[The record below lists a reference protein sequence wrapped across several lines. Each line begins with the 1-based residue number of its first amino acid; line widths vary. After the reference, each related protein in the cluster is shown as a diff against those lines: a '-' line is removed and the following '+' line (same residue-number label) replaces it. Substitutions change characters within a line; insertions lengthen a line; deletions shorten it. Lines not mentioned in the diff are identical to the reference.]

1 MTTLTSATRTAEPA
15 RWLRY
20 CPALMASDSDDPWG
34 LRAALSGDADAWSR
48 IVDEFNGVMWHWARS
63 QGLGRADAED
73 AVQTVWCRLADRGSA
88 IDDPRKLPGWLATT
102 TRREAQSR
110 RRRLRRATPVDDVGD
125 DYRSAFRGHD
135 GPGLRHDPEQA
146 AVASDVEQ
154 RLVQAYWSLKDRC
167 RELLALVWDSSLSY
181 AAIAE
186 AMDTTVGAVG
196 PMRLRC
202 LERLRKAAD
211 LT

>member
-1 MTTLTSATRTAEPA
+1 MNVLAWVARTTESLHLVGYRPA
-15 RWLRY
+15 R
-20 CPALMASDSDDPWG
+20 MSSDSNDPWG
-34 LRAALSGDADAWSR
+34 LRAALAGDADAWAS

-73 AVQTVWCRLADRGSA
+73 AVQNVWYRLADRGSA
-88 IDDPRKLPGWLATT
+88 IEDPRKLPGWLATT

-110 RRRLRRATPVDDVGD
+110 RRRLRRVVTVDDVD
-125 DYRSAFRGHD
+125 DNYQSAFRGQD
-135 GPGLRHDPEQA
+135 GPGLRHDPEQE

-154 RLVQAYWSLKDRC
+154 RLVQAYWTLTERC
-167 RELLALVWDSSLSY
+167 RELLALVWDSSMSY
-181 AAIAE
+181 LAIAE

-202 LERLRKAAD
+202 LDRLRGAAG
-211 LT
+211 LA

>member
-1 MTTLTSATRTAEPA
+1 MTTLTSATRTTEMLSL
-15 RWLRY
+15 LRY
-20 CPALMASDSDDPWG
+20 CPALMPTESDDPWG
-34 LRAALSGDADAWSR
+34 LRIALAGDVDAWSR

-73 AVQTVWCRLADRGSA
+73 AVQNVWYRLADRGSA

-110 RRRLRRATPVDDVGD
+110 RRRLRRSTPVDDVGD
-125 DYRSAFRGHD
+125 DYRSAFRGQD

-154 RLVQAYWSLKDRC
+154 RLVEAYWSLKEKC
-167 RELLALVWDSSLSY
+167 RELLALVWDPSMSY

-186 AMDTTVGAVG
+186 AMDTTVGAIG

-202 LERLRKAAD
+202 LDRLRNAAG